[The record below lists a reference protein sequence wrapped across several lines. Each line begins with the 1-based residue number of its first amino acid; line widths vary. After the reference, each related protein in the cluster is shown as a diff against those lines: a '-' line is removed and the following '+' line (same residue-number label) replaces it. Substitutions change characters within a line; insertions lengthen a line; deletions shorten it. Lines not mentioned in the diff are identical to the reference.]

1 MPKILYPLRVTTQ
14 TAIMLY
20 VSRAN
25 LSSAADNFQCTALAN
40 SLPEQVYYNPGSE
53 LKGFRDQYYSTFQ
66 RDVIP
71 ACVVT
76 PSSGDDVSQALQII
90 KQHRCIFAVKSGG
103 HSMFTGASNAP
114 SAITLDLKMFDD
126 VVPDEAGLVTRVG
139 TGNRWA
145 DVYKVLEPLNRM
157 VVGGRHSGVGV
168 GGFILGGVSDARL

>member
-1 MPKILYPLRVTTQ
+1 
-14 TAIMLY
+14 
-20 VSRAN
+20 
-25 LSSAADNFQCTALAN
+25 
-40 SLPEQVYYNPGSE
+40 VYYNPGSE
-53 LKGFRDQYYSTFQ
+53 LKGFGDQYYSTFQ
-66 RDVIP
+66 RVVIP

-90 KQHRCIFAVKSGG
+90 KQYRCIFAVKSGG

-114 SAITLDLKMFDD
+114 SGITLDLKMFDD

-168 GGFILGGVSDARL
+168 GGFILGGVSEARS